1 MKKDNTAVI
10 VITLIIAL
18 LLSSGFFGF
27 GMMGF
32 GGYCGQ
38 MMNYLYGNTL
48 GYISTLII
56 QILIIILLI
65 IGILWLAKKLQK

>member
-10 VITLIIAL
+10 VVIVILVL
-18 LLSSGFFGF
+18 LLPSGF